1 MDVKVFVLFS
11 FFLSILFRCC
21 FNWFLILG
29 HSEVSQGW
37 CRIQKDF
44 CFSIFSHT
52 ILLYD
57 RFEVTTKKFDGHLVS
72 WFFFISWSNH
82 SVSGFFFL
90 TMNTKCYARKIRVP
104 WDKEENLDAVVE
116 IQRVKGMNGNQKW
129 MKDECLSRMFLK
141 LHEKHCILWTRFG
154 NKVDEQSVVGVG
166 VADFFMSRPSI
177 TKRVICVESSLHKS
191 MSCWERH
198 VW

>member
-1 MDVKVFVLFS
+1 MRTRLKTESYYLTQQSKEGSSLFVVVVDLLSLLCLLFFLPTRNVLQSCLPVMDVKVLVLFS

-57 RFEVTTKKFDGHLVS
+57 RFEGTTKKFDGHLVS

-82 SVSGFFFL
+82 TVSGFFF
-90 TMNTKCYARKIRVP
+90 
-104 WDKEENLDAVVE
+104 D
-116 IQRVKGMNGNQKW
+116 
-129 MKDECLSRMFLK
+129 DEYKMLR
-141 LHEKHCILWTRFG
+141 EKNSGPLR
-154 NKVDEQSVVGVG
+154 
-166 VADFFMSRPSI
+166 
-177 TKRVICVESSLHKS
+177 
-191 MSCWERH
+191 
-198 VW
+198 